1 MGIASNKKNLIKKY
15 FFSGGFAISTL
26 FCLQKY
32 PAWYSNKL
40 VMTN

>member
-1 MGIASNKKNLIKKY
+1 MGIVINKNDLIKKY
-15 FFSGGFAISTL
+15 FFSGGFAILAL

-32 PAWYSNKL
+32 QAWYSNKL